1 MMSNQNT
8 FIFLKADQYDDPSDD
23 LYTEVVRYC
32 QAIDKPFLKT
42 KNDIQ
47 NGIIQYTFQD
57 IMCPFPVKARRQ
69 SNTAIWN
76 LTQDSPSLEHM
87 SGLTFGK
94 QKSPKA
100 SCTFHDILTDWTLHS
115 HDKQNRL

>member
-1 MMSNQNT
+1 MSNQNT

-69 SNTAIWN
+69 SNTAI
-76 LTQDSPSLEHM
+76 LESDTRFTK
-87 SGLTFGK
+87 SGTHVWTYIWK
-94 QKSPKA
+94 TEKPQS
-100 SCTFHDILTDWTLHS
+100 ILYFP
-115 HDKQNRL
+115 